1 MFARILNSDSVRPV
15 FIHQQS
21 NQDSSSQG
29 PTESN
34 T

>member
-1 MFARILNSDSVRPV
+1 MFARIINSDNVRPV

-29 PTESN
+29 PT
-34 T
+34 